1 MKIIVYGVKPDELAY
16 FEAWQKTHN
25 QPLSLHSELLDEKTV
40 AWARGFDGVN
50 CLQTTPYSAA
60 VFTQLAEF
68 GIHFLTIRNV
78 GLDNLDL
85 AAAKQNKIRIANV
98 PAYSPSAIAEF
109 AVTMTLYLLRRLGE
123 TRAPLAAGNWNQA
136 ASFLGREL
144 GQSTVG
150 VVGAGRIGQA
160 AIRLFAGFGAN
171 VLAYDPHPGHPEPR
185 ATYVSLK
192 QLLAESDVVD
202 LQVPGIPAN
211 DHLIDDAALTLMKQN
226 AVLINTARGNLVDTT
241 ALLKHL
247 RAGHLGGAGIDTY
260 EHESPALLRY
270 EQTGK
275 FTDPQW
281 EELAQLPNVLLTP
294 HVAYH
299 TETAVENM
307 VNFSL
312 ANLVGF
318 LTTGEAPD
326 EVRIK

>member
-1 MKIIVYGVKPDELAY
+1 MKIIVYGAKLDELAY
-16 FEAWQKTHN
+16 FEAWQKTHD
-25 QPLSLHSELLDEKTV
+25 QTLTIHPELLDETTV
-40 AWARGFDGVN
+40 DWAKGFDGVN

-60 VFTQLAEF
+60 VFAQLAAF

-85 AAAKQNKIRIANV
+85 AAAKQAGIRIANV

-109 AVTMTLYLLRRLGE
+109 SVTMTLYLLRRLGE
-123 TRAPLAAGNWNQA
+123 TRGPLAAGNWGQA

-160 AIRLFAGFGAN
+160 AIRLFSGFGAN

-185 ATYVSLK
+185 ATYVELP

-202 LQVPGIPAN
+202 LHVPGVPAN
-211 DHLIDDAALTLMKQN
+211 YHLIDDAALKLMKPD
-226 AVLINTARGNLVDTT
+226 AILVNTARGNLVDTT

-247 RAGHLGGAGIDTY
+247 QSGHLGGAGIDTY

-275 FTDPQW
+275 FSDPQW
-281 EELAQLPNVLLTP
+281 EALAQLPNVLLTP

-299 TETAVENM
+299 TATAVQNM

-312 ANLVGF
+312 ANLVSF
-318 LTTGEAPD
+318 LTSGEAVD
-326 EVRIK
+326 EVIIK